1 MEKNEEEVVV
11 IYHQG
16 LKKDG
21 WFVEWRAEN
30 KTADCV
36 EPFTNSRTYLCA
48 DGSRKE
54 EKEKSLS
61 PYPPGEE
68 RKGGIR
74 DTGIFP
80 GTEINT
86 VEGEIEIRPVSEV
99 IRKMWE

>member
-1 MEKNEEEVVV
+1 MLMEKNEKEVVV
-11 IYHQG
+11 IYHQR

-30 KTADCV
+30 KSTDWV
-36 EPFTNSRTYLCA
+36 EPFAKFQVYLCE

-61 PYPPGEE
+61 PYPPGDE

-74 DTGIFP
+74 DAGI
-80 GTEINT
+80 
-86 VEGEIEIRPVSEV
+86 
-99 IRKMWE
+99 